1 VGEQITFGAALKR
14 ARTALK
20 LSQKQ
25 FAGRVDTNPRTISRW
40 ESELRTPSR
49 AAIGQVVRF
58 LHTLAPALA
67 AEVAT
72 AGGTSLEAAGIAP
85 PPPAAPLP
93 RLLNARDASD
103 AVVLAVV
110 EGFEIPPA
118 RAREV
123 LRVALRRAASM
134 GLGLAEL
141 ERGLAVD
148 PAPARG

>member
-1 VGEQITFGAALKR
+1 MTFGAAVKR
-14 ARTALK
+14 ARTTLK

-25 FAGRVDTNPRTISRW
+25 FAGRVDTNTRTISRW
-40 ESELRTPSR
+40 EAELRMPTR
-49 AAIGQVVRF
+49 ATIGQVVRF

-67 AEVAT
+67 ADVAS
-72 AGGTSLEAAGIAP
+72 AGGTTLEAAGIAP
-85 PPPAAPLP
+85 PPPAIPAP
-93 RLLNARDASD
+93 RAMNARDASD

-134 GLGLAEL
+134 GLDLPEL
-141 ERGLAVD
+141 ERGLMIDAAAP
-148 PAPARG
+148 PA